1 MGRDRIQQ
9 FTALDGVIADILGR
23 DRVERFLTVDR
34 HIAETL
40 GRQGRVVLR
49 YGIAVLFIWF
59 GALKPL
65 GVSPAA
71 DLIANTVYWV
81 DPAWFVPFLGYW
93 EIAIGLCFLYRPL
106 IRVGI
111 ALLVPQIVGTL
122 LPLILLP
129 GVTFRSFPFILTLEG
144 QYIVKNLIIIGA
156 AMVVGG
162 TVRSD
167 ADVQS

>member
-1 MGRDRIQQ
+1 MERDRIQR
-9 FTALDGVIADILGR
+9 FAALDGKAADMLGR
-23 DRVERFLTVDR
+23 DRVERFLAVDR
-34 HIAETL
+34 RIAETL
-40 GRQGRVVLR
+40 GREGTVVLR

-71 DLIANTVYWV
+71 DLIATTVYWF
-81 DPAWFVPFLGYW
+81 DPSWFVPFLGYW

-111 ALLVPQIVGTL
+111 ALLVPQIVGTV

-129 GVTFRSFPFILTLEG
+129 GVTFQSFPFALTLEG
-144 QYIVKNLIIIGA
+144 QYIVKNLLIIGA

-167 ADVQS
+167 ADVSL